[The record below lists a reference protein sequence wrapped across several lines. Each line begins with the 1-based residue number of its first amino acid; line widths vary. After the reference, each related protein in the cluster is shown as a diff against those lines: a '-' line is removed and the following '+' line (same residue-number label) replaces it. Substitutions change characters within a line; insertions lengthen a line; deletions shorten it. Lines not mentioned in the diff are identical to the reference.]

1 MTRVFLSKPPG
12 KPSVNIIKNLV
23 WGGIMTRT
31 EVVNFMLGCEELFFF
46 VRSQG
51 GMAQL
56 TIQERRGVE
65 LYQNLLSMLVTGR
78 ECDYEQHLYKEAA

>member
-1 MTRVFLSKPPG
+1 
-12 KPSVNIIKNLV
+12 
-23 WGGIMTRT
+23 MTRT

-65 LYQNLLSMLVTGR
+65 LYQNLPVHAGHG
-78 ECDYEQHLYKEAA
+78 QGV